1 VSDQG
6 GRLAEAALVIADECQ
21 NLGLG
26 TALFS
31 DLIAEARRQGLSKMF
46 PYFDIKNRSMIRAGQ
61 KVGFKL
67 APKDGAT
74 NYSMMKAE
82 IAL

>member
-1 VSDQG
+1 
-6 GRLAEAALVIADECQ
+6 
-21 NLGLG
+21 
-26 TALFS
+26 
-31 DLIAEARRQGLSKMF
+31 MF
-46 PYFDIKNRSMIRAGQ
+46 PYFDIENRSMIRAGQ

-67 APKDGAT
+67 APKDDAT